1 MVFGLRSLVF
11 RTLPGR
17 PASPLPA
24 AAACRGACRVWSVYS
39 NMAHS
44 VVWSV
49 VHVVWSLVIGQSTKT
64 WLKLQNKWSK
74 SVPETVPE
82 RKPEPETTSFGTHQK
97 LGKNC
102 IFWFGKLKNVNLF
115 LIFSETAPK
124 QQNRCFT
131 GTHLCLGLSVFSS
144 DWAGIS
150 NMQQTRGETRH

>member
-1 MVFGLRSLVF
+1 MLSERSLV
-11 RTLPGR
+11 LGQKN
-17 PASPLPA
+17 
-24 AAACRGACRVWSVYS
+24 GAKRVP
-39 NMAHS
+39 
-44 VVWSV
+44 
-49 VHVVWSLVIGQSTKT
+49 Q
-64 WLKLQNKWSK
+64 
-74 SVPETVPE
+74 TVPE
-82 RKPEPETTSFGTHQK
+82 RKGVPETTFGTHQK

-115 LIFSETAPK
+115 LIFPETAPK